1 MIFEKTINIAVGCVM
16 ASHMKNKDKRETI
29 DKLREIEEL
38 LEEKLIADLGKTKFE
53 CVACNGSGWYDSC
66 DEEGNP
72 IPCGAC
78 DGTGK
83 ED

>member
-38 LEEKLIADLGKTKFE
+38 L
-53 CVACNGSGWYDSC
+53 
-66 DEEGNP
+66 
-72 IPCGAC
+72 
-78 DGTGK
+78 
-83 ED
+83 